1 MSSSRIDRRELL
13 IGLTAIGVLL
23 VPGTSYAA
31 EPLAVVVGS
40 KSKVRD
46 VSAGVLRR
54 VFLGRSTPSAD
65 GVAFKPVNHKGE
77 TEPRVKF
84 DRAVLD
90 MDPEEVKR
98 YWVDQKIRGVKPP
111 PTVGAGAVSAVLEK
125 VPGAICYLPVSQ
137 VGKLQVVSIDGKK
150 PGASG
155 YVLS

>member
-1 MSSSRIDRRELL
+1 MSMSRIDRRELL
-13 IGLTAIGVLL
+13 IGLTAFGVLL
-23 VPGTSYAA
+23 VPGVSIAG

-40 KSKVRD
+40 RSKVRD

-65 GVAFKPVNHKGE
+65 GVPFKPVNHRGE

-90 MDPEEVKR
+90 MDPDEVKR

-111 PTVGAGAVSAVLEK
+111 PTVGAGAVSTVLEK

>member
-1 MSSSRIDRRELL
+1 MISSRIDRRELL
-13 IGLTAIGVLL
+13 FGLTAVGVLL
-23 VPGTSYAA
+23 VPGVSLAA
-31 EPLAVVVGS
+31 APLAVVMGS

-65 GVAFKPVNHKGE
+65 GTPFKPVNQKSE
-77 TEPRVKF
+77 TDPRVKF

-111 PTVGAGAVSAVLEK
+111 PTVSVGAVSAVLEK
-125 VPGAICYLPVSQ
+125 VPGAICYVPVSQ
-137 VGKLQVVSIDGKK
+137 VGGLRTVSIDGKQ

-155 YVLS
+155 YLLG